1 MESGG
6 TFDFV
11 VNTPIDHF
19 AKRAYDIYKNYRGRD
34 CMWDDEEESE
44 RLLFRDVAASI
55 IRASYGEEFEVM
67 RGKIDFALRT
77 DNGDRQAVINEIG
90 ISLGVMAEKH
100 LKEVAEE
107 EALFWGKCLTRET
120 SEGYLNFLKSLKSSE
135 DMYLFG
141 PKKERQREYIKTLE
155 KIIKNRNDGVH
166 DPFEVDETLEGMK
179 ELIDVFEEIVTGI
192 EPDIG
197 YLYEEFSDYT
207 QRHYAHGKEYDI
219 EAGFPYI
226 EDFINRYSPDFFK
239 KLSNAVREGEQVSLA
254 HEFIDSL
261 SYRLKGQL
269 QSIIEEEVFCD
280 DYFHDDGDP
289 NMRRVFMSRGFGGGK
304 DRLVER
310 FPIPSDK
317 RKARNKRKRMRK
329 KKRGK

>member
-1 MESGG
+1 MESEG
-6 TFDFV
+6 TFDLV
-11 VNTPIDHF
+11 VKTPIDHF
-19 AKRAYDIYKNYRGRD
+19 AKRAYDVYKSHRGRD

-44 RLLFRDVAASI
+44 RFLFRDIVASV

-67 RGKIDFALRT
+67 RGKIDFVLRT

-100 LKEVAEE
+100 LKEVAEQ
-107 EALFWGKCLTRET
+107 EALFRGECLKSDT
-120 SEGYLNFLKSLKSSE
+120 STGYLNFLKSLRSAD
-135 DMYLFG
+135 DMCLFG
-141 PKKERQREYIKTLE
+141 PKKERQREYRDTFK
-155 KIIKNRNDGVH
+155 KIIDNRNDGVH
-166 DPFEVDETLEGMK
+166 DPFKVDETLEGMK

-207 QRHYAHGKEYDI
+207 QRHYVHGKEYDI
-219 EAGFPYI
+219 EAGFPDI

-239 KLSNAVREGEQVSLA
+239 KLSNAVRESEQVSLA
-254 HEFIDSL
+254 HEFLDSL

-269 QSIIEEEVFCD
+269 QFIIEEEVFYD

-310 FPIPSDK
+310 FPISSDK

-329 KKRGK
+329 KKKN